1 MANPQFNAGV
11 APGGLRQQQ
20 EIELLVGYLLSSL
33 HQEVSRDILYEA
45 IAPQGLANYFGIGQA
60 ISSLMAHGNVTER
73 KEGEQSFLTL
83 TEQGCAAVG
92 EIETALPYAVRQ
104 KALSA
109 ALLLLARARNAA
121 ETEVIIQKDD
131 PKNVLVTCT
140 VREKEKLL
148 MSLTVLVADEL
159 QALQVEENFRAN
171 PSLVYGGV
179 LALLAGKPQIL
190 LDQMEE
196 V

>member
-1 MANPQFNAGV
+1 MENPQFNAGV
-11 APGGLRQQQ
+11 APGGLRQQR
-20 EIELLVGYLLSSL
+20 EIELLVGYLLSSV
-33 HQEVSRDILYEA
+33 HQEIPRDILYEA
-45 IAPQGLANYFGIGQA
+45 IAPQGLANYFAIGQA
-60 ISSLMAHGNVTER
+60 VSALIARGNVTER
-73 KEGEQSFLTL
+73 MEKEISFLTL
-83 TEQGCAAVG
+83 TEQGSAAVAQ
-92 EIETALPYAVRQ
+92 IETDLPYAVRQ

-121 ETEVIIQKDD
+121 ETEIVIQKDD
-131 PKNVLVTCT
+131 PQNVLITCT

-148 MSLTVLVADEL
+148 MSVTVMVADEL